1 MNDDCIFCKIAN
13 GKIPVDVLYQ
23 NTNAVLISDKN
34 PIAPNHLLVIPK
46 DHFDSLSDLQDKEGP
61 LDVAAILLDM
71 FELVDEYTSSTSL
84 ESEGYRVVINTGTHA
99 GQTVKHL
106 HAHLL
111 GGATLKNDFGA

>member
-1 MNDDCIFCKIAN
+1 MDDCIFCKIAN
-13 GKIPVDVLYQ
+13 GKIPGVEFLYQ
-23 NTNAVLISDKN
+23 NSNAVMLSDKN

-46 DHFDSLSDLQDKEGP
+46 EHYDSLSDLQDKEGP

-71 FELVDEYTSSTSL
+71 FELVEEYTRSTGL
-84 ESEGYRVVINTGTHA
+84 KTDGYRVVINTGTHA

-111 GGATLKNDFGA
+111 GGAILKNDFGA